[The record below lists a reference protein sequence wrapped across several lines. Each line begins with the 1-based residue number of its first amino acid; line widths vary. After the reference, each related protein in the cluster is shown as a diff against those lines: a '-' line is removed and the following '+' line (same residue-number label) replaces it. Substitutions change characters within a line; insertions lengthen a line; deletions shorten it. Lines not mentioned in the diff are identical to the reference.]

1 MRWIA
6 LLVLTSSCS
15 LAFQD
20 SVSGR
25 SVYCSD
31 SRFWY
36 ISDLV
41 IGGAATYVLATR
53 SEAPAVAY
61 LPGAVFLGSGALGI
75 YKRHNCVQWKE
86 TAPASEWER
95 MAAIAAAERQAA
107 AEQAARDE
115 AARQEAMRVAAE
127 QAQQQL
133 EQAAQQQVEQVAQGE
148 PAAPP
153 PAEPAPAPAEPAP
166 QPAPIR
172 HAPAPPVPIHVE
184 HRTVPKSNM
193 SARSRAQ
200 CDGYLPI
207 PPPNPKDPFGNAQTM
222 ARANRNPCYACV
234 DGGKTFWIFAL
245 PPSYQYQCE

>member
-6 LLVLTSSCS
+6 VLVFTSSCS

-36 ISDLV
+36 VSDLV

-53 SEAPAVAY
+53 AEAPPAAF
-61 LPGAVFLGSGALGI
+61 LPGALFLGSGALGI
-75 YKRHNCVQWKE
+75 YKRHNCVKWKE

-115 AARQEAMRVAAE
+115 AARQEAMRVAEE
-127 QAQQQL
+127 QAAAAAQQQL
-133 EQAAQQQVEQVAQGE
+133 EQAAQQQVEQVVQVGQQ
-148 PAAPP
+148 PV
-153 PAEPAPAPAEPAP
+153 
-166 QPAPIR
+166 QPAPLQ
-172 HAPAPPVPIHVE
+172 PAPRAAPTSQPTQVTVHVE
-184 HRTVPKSNM
+184 HKQVPLSNM
-193 SARSRAQ
+193 AARSHAQ

-207 PPPNPKDPFGNAQTM
+207 PPANPKVDPFGTAQTM
-222 ARANRNPCYACV
+222 ARANRDPCYACV
-234 DGGKTFWIFAL
+234 NAGKTFWIFRL
-245 PPSYQYQCE
+245 PPSYQYQCD